1 MTLELVKPSQEYLPA
16 FLKCVDDYRKDT
28 AKYGMDS
35 MRKLIQMLDDGEIDK
50 WFVKKRNEDLGID
63 LPDGYVSGTTYWL
76 MDNGE
81 YIGSFTLRHAL
92 TDSLMKIG
100 GNVGYVIAP
109 SKRGQGYAFAGLK
122 LVLIQAKKRGMDR
135 VLITCNTKNDAS
147 FAVINKAKNLYGGE
161 QLPDW
166 QFDDFAEHRV
176 WVNTI

>member
-76 MDNGE
+76 MDNG
-81 YIGSFTLRHAL
+81 AL
-92 TDSLMKIG
+92 LPRKQKAQT
-100 GNVGYVIAP
+100 
-109 SKRGQGYAFAGLK
+109 KRGQGF
-122 LVLIQAKKRGMDR
+122 
-135 VLITCNTKNDAS
+135 
-147 FAVINKAKNLYGGE
+147 
-161 QLPDW
+161 
-166 QFDDFAEHRV
+166 
-176 WVNTI
+176 